1 LLSSFI
7 KTFLTGFSRGCNMI
21 NNILLATDGSATS
34 EKAAEFAASLA
45 RRFHAKVVVLHAYTP
60 VPGNC
65 EQQNFHRSL
74 YETTEEAHCLVENV
88 AKRLL
93 DLGAGQIETEVVE
106 GPAANVIIGAA
117 ENYSPDMII
126 IGARGNST
134 WHGMLLGSVS
144 MLVTQ
149 RSECPVLIVK

>member
-1 LLSSFI
+1 MAVLDLVRAKF
-7 KTFLTGFSRGCNMI
+7 MI
-21 NNILLATDGSATS
+21 NSILLATDGSATS

-65 EQQNFHRSL
+65 EQQNSHRSF
-74 YETTEEAHCLVENV
+74 YETSEEAYCLVEKV
-88 AKRLL
+88 ARRLM
-93 DLGAGQIETEVVE
+93 DLGASQIETEVVE

-117 ENYSPDMII
+117 ESYTPDMIV
-126 IGARGNST
+126 IGARGTST
-134 WHGMLLGSVS
+134 WQGMLLGSVS

-149 RSECPVLIVK
+149 RADCPVLIVK

>member
-1 LLSSFI
+1 
-7 KTFLTGFSRGCNMI
+7 MI
-21 NNILLATDGSATS
+21 NSILLATDGSATS
-34 EKAAEFAASLA
+34 DRAAEFAASLA
-45 RRFHAKVVVLHAYTP
+45 RRFHAKVFVLHAYTP

-65 EQQNFHRSL
+65 GQQNFHRSL
-74 YETTEEAHCLVENV
+74 YETPEEAHCLVDTV
-88 AKRLL
+88 AKRLV
-93 DLGAGQIETEVVE
+93 DLGAAQIETDVVE

-117 ENYSPDMII
+117 ETYSPDMIV

-134 WHGMLLGSVS
+134 WQGLLLGSVS